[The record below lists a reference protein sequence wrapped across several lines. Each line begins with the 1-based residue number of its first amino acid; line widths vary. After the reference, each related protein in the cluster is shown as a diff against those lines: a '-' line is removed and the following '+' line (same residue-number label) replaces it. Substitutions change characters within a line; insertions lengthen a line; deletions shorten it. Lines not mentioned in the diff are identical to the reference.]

1 MVAQAHREEEAE
13 VEVLNA
19 NLTKLKLLTKKIQGS
34 IVRLDTS
41 GQIVKEAIG
50 PIYSNTQQ
58 LQITNQNIDR
68 ISDAIERLRQP
79 LDAKGRE
86 EGVIRAGPENAGLQ
100 QYLGALKRV
109 DNALKDLT
117 SSNLRSN
124 QQTIADFNKLL
135 AFGSNQL
142 QDLLRRTLEN
152 VRPVEPLHY
161 ITKGLE
167 FPTFSDQQASHIR
180 QIAEAIT
187 SASAQFSG
195 PGKRQE
201 NPEVRIYEEIRGPY
215 LSNSLQNLA
224 TASINTSTKRGPDAG
239 IYREGTSGIGAYASG
254 LQGMISAEA
263 DNITKVFLTNEA
275 AQAIEATCQ
284 NALAEFTKTLRDLN
298 VFIKSRILTD
308 CFLAFEIIDLVT
320 PVSYNLEPRT
330 GTILKSQFSDALR
343 PIRETARSSLS
354 DLLEQTRQRSSTV
367 AVLPND
373 GNTIP
378 IVSDTMQRLST
389 LSIYSQPLKTILSSI
404 GDGNWRAS
412 SPTNPPSNL
421 DPNTTPDSNILLSNY
436 LFDTLDTLFTSLEA
450 RAKSFH
456 RSKSL
461 QGCFLSNTFA
471 LIDRSIRSSPDLS
484 RALTTSAIHTTR
496 LDSWRKK
503 ASSLY
508 LDAWKD
514 PSSHLLDVQYTSRS
528 SGTTSNTSSSTNKDG
543 TRPLSGT
550 ALDSATIVKGLSSK
564 DRDKIKEKFK
574 AFNSSFDEMVARHK
588 SLYME
593 REVRSAL
600 SREVQAMIEPLY
612 ARFWDRY
619 HELDKGKG
627 KIVKYSKADLAT
639 LLVGLA

>member
-41 GQIVKEAIG
+41 GQVVKEAIG

-58 LQITNQNIDR
+58 LQVTNRNIDR
-68 ISDAIERLRQP
+68 ISEAIERLRQP

-86 EGVIRAGPENAGLQ
+86 EGVIRAGPGSAGLQ

-109 DNALKDLT
+109 DNALADLT

-124 QQTIADFNKLL
+124 QKAIADFTQLL
-135 AFGSNQL
+135 SSGSSQL
-142 QDLLRRTLEN
+142 QELYRHTLLEDTKT
-152 VRPVEPLHY
+152 VEPLHY

-167 FPTFSDQQASHIR
+167 FPTFSDQELNHVK
-180 QIAEAIT
+180 QIAAAIT
-187 SASAQFSG
+187 SVSTSSARS
-195 PGKRQE
+195 GKREE
-201 NPEVRIYEEIRGPY
+201 NPATKIYAEVRGPY
-215 LSNSLQNLA
+215 LSGSLQNLA
-224 TASINTSTKRGPDAG
+224 TASINTSTKKAQDAG

-254 LQGMISAEA
+254 LEGMISAETE
-263 DNITKVFLTNEA
+263 NISKVLPASEVG
-275 AQAIEATCQ
+275 QAIEATCQ
-284 NALAEFTKTLRDLN
+284 NALADFTKTLRSLN
-298 VFIKSRILTD
+298 TFIKSRIMTD

-320 PVSYNLEPRT
+320 PIAYRLEPRT
-330 GTILKSQFSDALR
+330 SGRLKSQFSDALR
-343 PIRETARSSLS
+343 PVRDTARSSLS
-354 DLLEQTRQRSSTV
+354 ELLEQTRQKASTI

-378 IVSDTMQRLST
+378 FVSETTQRLST
-389 LSIYSQPLKTILSSI
+389 LAVYSQPVKTILSSL
-404 GDGNWRAS
+404 GDGNWRA
-412 SPTNPPSNL
+412 
-421 DPNTTPDSNILLSNY
+421 NTTINPTSSIDVSTSTDSSTLLANY
-436 LFDTLDTLFTSLEA
+436 LTDILETLLTTLET
-450 RAKSFH
+450 RAKAFH

-471 LIDRSIRSSPDLS
+471 IIDRSIRSSPDLS
-484 RALTTSAIHTTR
+484 SVLTNSPTHMAR
-496 LDSWRKK
+496 LETWRKK

-514 PSSHLLDVQYTSRS
+514 PSSHLLDVQYTSRTPNPAGGGPGS
-528 SGTTSNTSSSTNKDG
+528 NRPVSGSAG
-543 TRPLSGT
+543 
-550 ALDSATIVKGLSSK
+550 ALDSAAIVKALSSK

-588 SLYME
+588 VLFME
-593 REVRSAL
+593 KEVRSIL

-619 HELDKGKG
+619 HEVDKGKG
-627 KIVKYSKADLAT
+627 KNVRYGKADLAAV
-639 LLVGLA
+639 LVGLG